1 MTRSDIEH
9 APRRAFVTG
18 LTGFTGRYMAQHL
31 EAAGYEVWGTVAP
44 GSPPT
49 DDPVFANCTLLPV
62 DLLDADAIRAA
73 AADAR
78 PDAVVHL
85 AARAHVTQDEPSQTY
100 AVNVVGT
107 RNLLAALAGLD
118 RRPSAVLLAS
128 SANIYGN
135 STAGVL
141 DETVPPA
148 PANDYAISKLAMEYA
163 AKLWADR
170 LPIIIARP
178 FNYTGVGQS
187 DSFLLPKLV
196 SHYARNEPRISLGNL
211 DVRRDFSDV
220 RDVTAAYLKLIE
232 TAPAGEILNVCS
244 ERAYSL
250 KEVLAILSRIAGY
263 VIDVT
268 IDPRFVRN
276 NEVKSL
282 SGSRDKL
289 RRAVG
294 DLPVTPLDETLRWMV
309 SAVRDDASAASARP
323 LNGPHAR
330 EGGRRD
336 YAADGDRPSAQERP
350 VASL

>member
-1 MTRSDIEH
+1 MTRSETGR
-9 APRRAFVTG
+9 PSRRAFVTG
-18 LTGFTGRYMAQHL
+18 LTGFTGRYMAERLQ
-31 EAAGYEVWGTVAP
+31 AAGYDVWGTVAP
-44 GSPPT
+44 GAPRPA
-49 DDPVFANCTLLPV
+49 DPAFAHCTLLPV
-62 DLLDADAIRAA
+62 DLLDAEAMRAA

-85 AARAHVTQDEPSQTY
+85 AARAHVAQDEPSQTY
-100 AVNVVGT
+100 AVNIVGT

-128 SANIYGN
+128 SANVYGN

-141 DETVPPA
+141 DETVAPA
-148 PANDYAISKLAMEYA
+148 PANDYAVSKLAMEYA

-170 LPIIIARP
+170 LPIVIARP

-187 DSFLLPKLV
+187 DAYLLPKLV
-196 SHYARNEPRISLGNL
+196 AHYASNAPRISLGNL
-211 DVRRDFSDV
+211 DVSRDFSDV

-232 TAPAGEILNVCS
+232 AAPAGETFNVCS

-250 KEVLAILSRIAGY
+250 KEVLAMLSRIAGY

-268 IDPRFVRN
+268 IDPRFVRH

-294 DLPVTPLDETLRWMV
+294 ELPVTPLDETLRWMV
-309 SAVRDDASAASARP
+309 DAMRAAPPGHTA
-323 LNGPHAR
+323 G
-330 EGGRRD
+330 
-336 YAADGDRPSAQERP
+336 
-350 VASL
+350 

>member
-1 MTRSDIEH
+1 MTRSE
-9 APRRAFVTG
+9 AGRPSRRAFVTG
-18 LTGFTGRYMAQHL
+18 LTGFTGRYMAERLQS
-31 EAAGYEVWGTVAP
+31 AGYEVWGTVAP
-44 GSPPT
+44 GAARP
-49 DDPVFANCTLLPV
+49 DDPAFAHCTLLPV
-62 DLLDADAIRAA
+62 DLLDAQALRAA

-85 AARAHVTQDEPSQTY
+85 AARAHVAQDEPSQTY
-100 AVNVVGT
+100 AVNIVGT

-141 DETVPPA
+141 DETVAPA
-148 PANDYAISKLAMEYA
+148 PANDYAVSKLAMEYA

-170 LPIIIARP
+170 LPIVIARP

-187 DSFLLPKLV
+187 DAYLLPKLV
-196 SHYARNEPRISLGNL
+196 AHYARNAPRISLGNL
-211 DVRRDFSDV
+211 DVSRDFSDV
-220 RDVTAAYLKLIE
+220 RDVTAAYLKLVE
-232 TAPAGEILNVCS
+232 AAPAGETFNVCS

-250 KEVLAILSRIAGY
+250 KEVLAMLSRIAGY

-268 IDPRFVRN
+268 IDPRFVRH

-294 DLPVTPLDETLRWMV
+294 ELPVTPLDDTLRWMV
-309 SAVRDDASAASARP
+309 EAMRNDA
-323 LNGPHAR
+323 HAN
-330 EGGRRD
+330 E
-336 YAADGDRPSAQERP
+336 DRTG
-350 VASL
+350 

>member
-1 MTRSDIEH
+1 MTRSETGR
-9 APRRAFVTG
+9 PSRRAFVTG
-18 LTGFTGRYMAQHL
+18 LTGFTGRYMAERLQ
-31 EAAGYEVWGTVAP
+31 AAGYDVWGTVAP
-44 GSPPT
+44 GTPRPA
-49 DDPVFANCTLLPV
+49 DPAFAHCTLLPV
-62 DLLDADAIRAA
+62 DLLDAEAMRAA

-85 AARAHVTQDEPSQTY
+85 AARAHVAQDEPSQTY
-100 AVNVVGT
+100 AVNIVGT

-128 SANIYGN
+128 SANVYGN

-141 DETVPPA
+141 DETVAPA
-148 PANDYAISKLAMEYA
+148 PANDYAVSKLAMEYA

-170 LPIIIARP
+170 LPIVIARP

-187 DSFLLPKLV
+187 NAYLLPKLV
-196 SHYARNEPRISLGNL
+196 AHYASNAPRISLGNL
-211 DVRRDFSDV
+211 DVSRDFSDV

-232 TAPAGEILNVCS
+232 AAPAGETFNVCS

-250 KEVLAILSRIAGY
+250 KEVLAMLSRIAGY

-268 IDPRFVRN
+268 IDPRFVRH

-294 DLPVTPLDETLRWMV
+294 ELPVTPLDETLRWMV
-309 SAVRDDASAASARP
+309 DAMRAAPPGHTA
-323 LNGPHAR
+323 G
-330 EGGRRD
+330 
-336 YAADGDRPSAQERP
+336 
-350 VASL
+350 

>member
-1 MTRSDIEH
+1 MTRSDTGR
-9 APRRAFVTG
+9 PSRRAFVTG
-18 LTGFTGRYMAQHL
+18 LTGFTGRYMAERLQ
-31 EAAGYEVWGTVAP
+31 AAGYDVWGTVAP
-44 GSPPT
+44 GAPRPA
-49 DDPVFANCTLLPV
+49 DPAFAHCTLLPV
-62 DLLDADAIRAA
+62 DLLDAQAMRAA

-85 AARAHVTQDEPSQTY
+85 AARAHVAQDEPSQTY
-100 AVNVVGT
+100 AVNIVGT

-141 DETVPPA
+141 DETVAPA
-148 PANDYAISKLAMEYA
+148 PANDYAVSKLAMEYA

-170 LPIIIARP
+170 LPIVIARP

-187 DSFLLPKLV
+187 DAYLLPKLV
-196 SHYARNEPRISLGNL
+196 AHYASNAPRISLGNL
-211 DVRRDFSDV
+211 DVSRDFSDV

-232 TAPAGEILNVCS
+232 AAPAGETFNVCS

-250 KEVLAILSRIAGY
+250 KEVLAMLSRIAGY

-268 IDPRFVRN
+268 IDPRFVRH

-294 DLPVTPLDETLRWMV
+294 ELPVTPLDQTLRWMV
-309 SAVRDDASAASARP
+309 DAMRAA
-323 LNGPHAR
+323 PH
-330 EGGRRD
+330 GH
-336 YAADGDRPSAQERP
+336 AAH
-350 VASL
+350 

>member
-1 MTRSDIEH
+1 MTRSETGR
-9 APRRAFVTG
+9 PSRRAFVTG
-18 LTGFTGRYMAQHL
+18 LTGFTGRYMAERLQ
-31 EAAGYEVWGTVAP
+31 AAGYDVWGTVAP
-44 GSPPT
+44 GAPRPA
-49 DDPVFANCTLLPV
+49 DPAFAHCTLLPV
-62 DLLDADAIRAA
+62 DLLDADAMRAA

-85 AARAHVTQDEPSQTY
+85 AARAHVAQDEPSQTY
-100 AVNVVGT
+100 AVNIVGT

-128 SANIYGN
+128 SANVYGN

-141 DETVPPA
+141 DETVAPA
-148 PANDYAISKLAMEYA
+148 PANDYAVSKLAMEYA

-170 LPIIIARP
+170 LPIVIARP

-187 DSFLLPKLV
+187 DAYLLPKLV
-196 SHYARNEPRISLGNL
+196 AHYASNAPRISLGNL
-211 DVRRDFSDV
+211 DVSRDFSDV

-232 TAPAGEILNVCS
+232 AAPAGETFNVCS

-250 KEVLAILSRIAGY
+250 KEVLAMLSRIAGY

-268 IDPRFVRN
+268 IDPRFVRH

-294 DLPVTPLDETLRWMV
+294 ELPVTPLDETLRWMV
-309 SAVRDDASAASARP
+309 DAMRAAP
-323 LNGPHAR
+323 PGHAA
-330 EGGRRD
+330 G
-336 YAADGDRPSAQERP
+336 
-350 VASL
+350 

>member
-1 MTRSDIEH
+1 MTRSDTGR
-9 APRRAFVTG
+9 PSRRAFVTG
-18 LTGFTGRYMAQHL
+18 LTGFTGRYMAERLQ
-31 EAAGYEVWGTVAP
+31 AAGYDVWGTIAP
-44 GSPPT
+44 GAPRPA
-49 DDPVFANCTLLPV
+49 DPAFAHCTLVPV
-62 DLLDADAIRAA
+62 DLLDADAMRAA

-85 AARAHVTQDEPSQTY
+85 AARAHVAQDEPSQTY
-100 AVNVVGT
+100 AVNIVGT

-128 SANIYGN
+128 SANVYGN

-141 DETVPPA
+141 DETVAPA
-148 PANDYAISKLAMEYA
+148 PANDYAVSKLAMEYA

-170 LPIIIARP
+170 LPIVIARP

-187 DSFLLPKLV
+187 DAYLLPKLV
-196 SHYARNEPRISLGNL
+196 AHYASNAPRISLGNL
-211 DVRRDFSDV
+211 DVSRDFSDV

-232 TAPAGEILNVCS
+232 AAPAGETFNVCS

-250 KEVLAILSRIAGY
+250 KEVLAMLSRIAGY

-268 IDPRFVRN
+268 IDPRFVRH

-294 DLPVTPLDETLRWMV
+294 ELPVTPLDETLRWMV
-309 SAVRDDASAASARP
+309 DAMRAA
-323 LNGPHAR
+323 PH
-330 EGGRRD
+330 GQH
-336 YAADGDRPSAQERP
+336 AAG
-350 VASL
+350 

>member
-1 MTRSDIEH
+1 MTRSETGR
-9 APRRAFVTG
+9 PSRRAFVTG
-18 LTGFTGRYMAQHL
+18 LTGFTGRYMAERLQ
-31 EAAGYEVWGTVAP
+31 AAGYDVWGTVAP
-44 GSPPT
+44 GTPRPA
-49 DDPVFANCTLLPV
+49 DPAFAHCTLLPV
-62 DLLDADAIRAA
+62 DLLDAEAMRAA

-85 AARAHVTQDEPSQTY
+85 AARAHVAQDEPSQTY
-100 AVNVVGT
+100 AVNIVGT

-128 SANIYGN
+128 SANVYGN

-141 DETVPPA
+141 DETVAPA
-148 PANDYAISKLAMEYA
+148 PANDYAVSKLAMEYA

-170 LPIIIARP
+170 LPIVIARP

-187 DSFLLPKLV
+187 DAYLLPKLV
-196 SHYARNEPRISLGNL
+196 AHYASNAPRISLGNL
-211 DVRRDFSDV
+211 DVSRDFSDV

-232 TAPAGEILNVCS
+232 AAPAGETFNICS

-250 KEVLAILSRIAGY
+250 KEVLAMLSRIAGY

-268 IDPRFVRN
+268 IDPRFVRH

-289 RRAVG
+289 RHAVG
-294 DLPVTPLDETLRWMV
+294 ELPVTPLDETLRWMV
-309 SAVRDDASAASARP
+309 DAVRAAP
-323 LNGPHAR
+323 PGHAA
-330 EGGRRD
+330 G
-336 YAADGDRPSAQERP
+336 
-350 VASL
+350 

>member
-1 MTRSDIEH
+1 MTRSETGR
-9 APRRAFVTG
+9 PSRRAFVTG
-18 LTGFTGRYMAQHL
+18 LTGFTGRYMAERLQ
-31 EAAGYEVWGTVAP
+31 AAGYDVWGTVAP
-44 GSPPT
+44 GTPRPA
-49 DDPVFANCTLLPV
+49 DPAFAHCTLLPV
-62 DLLDADAIRAA
+62 DLLDAEAMRAA

-85 AARAHVTQDEPSQTY
+85 AARAHVAQDEPSQTY
-100 AVNVVGT
+100 AVNIVGT
-107 RNLLAALAGLD
+107 RNLLAALAGLG

-128 SANIYGN
+128 SANVYGN

-141 DETVPPA
+141 DETVAPA
-148 PANDYAISKLAMEYA
+148 PANDYAVSKLAMEYA

-170 LPIIIARP
+170 LPIVIARP

-187 DSFLLPKLV
+187 DAYLLPKLV
-196 SHYARNEPRISLGNL
+196 AHYASNAPRISLGNL
-211 DVRRDFSDV
+211 DVSRDFSDV

-232 TAPAGEILNVCS
+232 AAPAGETFNVCS

-250 KEVLAILSRIAGY
+250 KEVLAMLSRIAGY

-268 IDPRFVRN
+268 IDPRFVRH

-294 DLPVTPLDETLRWMV
+294 ELPVTPLDETLRWMV
-309 SAVRDDASAASARP
+309 DAMRAAPPGHTA
-323 LNGPHAR
+323 G
-330 EGGRRD
+330 
-336 YAADGDRPSAQERP
+336 
-350 VASL
+350 

>member
-1 MTRSDIEH
+1 MTRYEAGRPS
-9 APRRAFVTG
+9 RRAFVTG
-18 LTGFTGRYMAQHL
+18 LTGFTGRYML
-31 EAAGYEVWGTVAP
+31 ERLQAAGYDVWGTIAP
-44 GSPPT
+44 GAPRP
-49 DDPVFANCTLLPV
+49 DDPAFAHCTLLPV
-62 DLLDADAIRAA
+62 DLLDADAVRAA

-85 AARAHVTQDEPSQTY
+85 AARAHVAQDEPSQTY
-100 AVNVVGT
+100 AVNIVGT

-141 DETVPPA
+141 DETVAPA
-148 PANDYAISKLAMEYA
+148 PANDYAVSKLAMEYA

-170 LPIIIARP
+170 LPIVIARP
-178 FNYTGVGQS
+178 FNYTGVGQGEAY
-187 DSFLLPKLV
+187 LLPKLAA
-196 SHYARNEPRISLGNL
+196 HYARNEPRISLGNL
-211 DVRRDFSDV
+211 DVSRDFSDV

-232 TAPAGEILNVCS
+232 AAPAGETFNVCS

-250 KEVLAILSRIAGY
+250 KEVLVMLSRIAGY

-268 IDPRFVRN
+268 VDPRFVRH

-282 SGSRDKL
+282 IGSRDKL

-294 DLPVTPLDETLRWMV
+294 ELPVTPLDETLRWMV
-309 SAVRDDASAASARP
+309 DAMRAA
-323 LNGPHAR
+323 PHGHA
-330 EGGRRD
+330 G
-336 YAADGDRPSAQERP
+336 
-350 VASL
+350 

>member
-1 MTRSDIEH
+1 MTRSE
-9 APRRAFVTG
+9 AGRPSRRAFVTG
-18 LTGFTGRYMAQHL
+18 LTGFTGRYMAERLH
-31 EAAGYEVWGTVAP
+31 AAGYEVWGTVAP
-44 GSPPT
+44 GTAQP
-49 DDPVFANCTLLPV
+49 DDPAFAHCTLLPV
-62 DLLDADAIRAA
+62 DLLDADAMRAA

-85 AARAHVTQDEPSQTY
+85 AARAHVAQDEPSQTY
-100 AVNVVGT
+100 AVNIVGT

-141 DETVPPA
+141 DETVAPA
-148 PANDYAISKLAMEYA
+148 PANDYAVSKLAMEYA
-163 AKLWADR
+163 ARLWADR
-170 LPIIIARP
+170 LPIVIARP

-187 DSFLLPKLV
+187 DAYLLPKLV
-196 SHYARNEPRISLGNL
+196 AHYARNAPRISLGNL
-211 DVRRDFSDV
+211 DVSRDFSDV
-220 RDVTAAYLKLIE
+220 RDVTAAYLKLVE
-232 TAPAGEILNVCS
+232 AAPAGETFNVCS

-250 KEVLAILSRIAGY
+250 KEVLAMLSRIAGY

-268 IDPRFVRN
+268 VDPRFVRH

-294 DLPVTPLDETLRWMV
+294 ELPVTPLDETLRWMV
-309 SAVRDDASAASARP
+309 EAMRDDA
-323 LNGPHAR
+323 HAGEHR
-330 EGGRRD
+330 AG
-336 YAADGDRPSAQERP
+336 
-350 VASL
+350 